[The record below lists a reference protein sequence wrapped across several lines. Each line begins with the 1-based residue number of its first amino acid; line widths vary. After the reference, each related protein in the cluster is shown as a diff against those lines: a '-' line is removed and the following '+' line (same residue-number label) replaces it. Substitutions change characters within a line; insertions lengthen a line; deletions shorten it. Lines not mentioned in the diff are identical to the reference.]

1 MIAWIIQNIYVRK
14 MIKMSMTRNCSNV
27 EYRRIS
33 PFLSPI
39 LTGRFGKYVAVLAN
53 RSQDSILEQSR
64 SITRPERGAIC
75 FRKMELRRSLVILV
89 YVEDGKVIRPDM
101 DEFEQSPLILERVVK
116 TRLKDN
122 P

>member
-1 MIAWIIQNIYVRK
+1 MIE
-14 MIKMSMTRNCSNV
+14 MSMTRSEFGAMNRNCSNV

-33 PFLSPI
+33 HFLSPI

-53 RSQDSILEQSR
+53 RSQDSILERSR
-64 SITRPERGAIC
+64 SITRSERGAIC
-75 FRKMELRRSLVILV
+75 CREMELRRRLVILV

-116 TRLKDN
+116 TRFKDS